1 MNYVEQL
8 VDGVNAYF
16 DLNLATLS
24 GAIDIIVVEQ
34 PDGSLKSTPFH
45 VRFGKIMLLRAR
57 FFFSLFLFILL
68 SKQYLSFPFFPIT
81 AKRLSQFE
89 SMTKSMSLFP
99 SPPPLS
105 HFSTLPPPPD
115 QTLI

>member
-57 FFFSLFLFILL
+57 FLIFFFFLFY
-68 SKQYLSFPFFPIT
+68 SSFFYYY
-81 AKRLSQFE
+81 
-89 SMTKSMSLFP
+89 
-99 SPPPLS
+99 
-105 HFSTLPPPPD
+105 
-115 QTLI
+115 